1 MRPVAASRLAAV
13 SRLKHLAAHSRPFLA
28 IAISV
33 VSLGGCV
40 WWATKQEAPDFPSS
54 LDGILLILA
63 AVAVYGIATLI
74 RGWRWHAILRH
85 AHIDHHLKD
94 AVAITTI
101 GYMGNTVLPAR
112 GGEVLRILLLSDRTT
127 AKRRE
132 VLGSIV
138 PERILDAAALVILF
152 LVLSLALSSEAPT
165 GIGPGVIVAGLLLAG
180 LIGVYVYHR
189 LRWHGHFENFA
200 ARIRP
205 VARASRLFIHPWG
218 AALMLVTL
226 CVWGLEGVVFQLCA
240 QALDANL
247 SYGECLLTVVIASF
261 FSLIP
266 AAPGFVGTYD
276 AAVLFSLKA
285 FGVGGGTAVGLLVM
299 VRFVV
304 FVPITIVGLI
314 LVMTKYGGL
323 RVLLRRERR
332 AEQAGEA
339 HLLPSDPEAIRVPV
353 ER

>member
-1 MRPVAASRLAAV
+1 V
-13 SRLKHLAAHSRPFLA
+13 SRLKKLSAHSRTIFG

-33 VSLGGCV
+33 VSLGGVV
-40 WWATKQEAPDFPSS
+40 WWATKQEAPDFPNSAG
-54 LDGILLILA
+54 GILLIVA
-63 AVAVYGIATLI
+63 AIAVYGIATVL
-74 RGWRWHAILRH
+74 RGWRWHMILRH
-85 AHIDHHLKD
+85 AHIEHELKD
-94 AVAITTI
+94 AVAITTV

-127 AKRRE
+127 AMRRE

-138 PERILDAAALVILF
+138 PERILDAAALVLMF
-152 LVLSLALSSEAPT
+152 LVLSIVLSSEAPT
-165 GIGPGVIVAGLLLAG
+165 GITPGIIVGGLLVVG

-205 VARASRLFIHPWG
+205 VARASRLLIHPWG
-218 AALMLVTL
+218 AGLMALTL
-226 CVWGLEGVVFQLCA
+226 FVWGLEGVVFTLCA
-240 QALDANL
+240 RALHADI
-247 SYGECLLTVVIASF
+247 SYAECLLTVVIASF

-285 FGVGGGTAVGLLVM
+285 FNVTGGTAVGLLVM
-299 VRFVV
+299 ARFVV

-314 LVMTKYGGL
+314 LVMTRYGGL
-323 RVLLRRERR
+323 RVLFRRERQ
-332 AEQAGEA
+332 AEHDGQEP
-339 HLLPSDPEAIRVPV
+339 HLIPREDQVTVPV
-353 ER
+353 EN

>member
-1 MRPVAASRLAAV
+1 MLRHSKLAQ
-13 SRLKHLAAHSRPFLA
+13 HSRTIFA
-28 IAISV
+28 VAISV

-54 LDGILLILA
+54 ATGLLLILA
-63 AVAVYGIATLI
+63 AVAVYAVATLI
-74 RGWRWHAILRH
+74 RGWRWHMILRH
-85 AHIDHHLKD
+85 AQIEHQFKD

-112 GGEVLRILLLSDRTT
+112 GGEVLRILLLGDRSN

-138 PERILDAAALVILF
+138 PERILDAAALVVLF

-165 GIGPGVIVAGLLLAG
+165 GIAPGAIVGGLLVLG
-180 LIGVYVYHR
+180 LIGLYVYHR

-205 VARASRLFIHPWG
+205 VARASRLFLHPWG
-218 AALMLVTL
+218 AALFVLTIG
-226 CVWGLEGVVFQLCA
+226 VWLLEGVVFDLCA
-240 QALDANL
+240 QALHADL
-247 SYGECLLTVVIASF
+247 SFAECTLTVVIASF

-285 FGVGGGTAVGLLVM
+285 FGVSGGTAVGLLVM

-304 FVPITIVGLI
+304 FVPVTIVGLI
-314 LVMTKYGGL
+314 LVMTRYGGL
-323 RVLLRRERR
+323 KILFKRERE
-332 AEQAGEA
+332 AEQHGEGP
-339 HLLPSDPEAIRVPV
+339 HLLPPRERAEVRTPTAVATEPE
-353 ER
+353 

>member
-1 MRPVAASRLAAV
+1 MSRLKRVAASGR
-13 SRLKHLAAHSRPFLA
+13 SIGA

-40 WWATKQEAPDFPSS
+40 WWATKQDAPNFPTS
-54 LDGILLILA
+54 LGGILLIVA
-63 AVAVYGIATLI
+63 AIAVYAIATLL

-85 AHIDHHLKD
+85 ANVEHQLRD

-112 GGEVLRILLLSDRTT
+112 GGEVLRILLLGDRSN
-127 AKRRE
+127 ARRRE

-138 PERILDAAALVILF
+138 PERVLDAAALVVLF
-152 LVLSLALSSEAPT
+152 LILSLALSSEAPT
-165 GIGPGVIVAGLLLAG
+165 GIGPGIVVGGLLLAG

-189 LRWHGHFENFA
+189 LRWHGHFEKFA
-200 ARIRP
+200 ERIRP

-218 AALMLVTL
+218 AALMLLTL
-226 CVWGLEGVVFQLCA
+226 GIWGLEGVVFDLCA
-240 QALDANL
+240 QALNADI
-247 SYGECLLTVVIASF
+247 SYTECLLTVVIASF

-276 AAVLFSLKA
+276 AAVLFALKA
-285 FGVGGGTAVGLLVM
+285 FNVSGGTAVGLLVM

-314 LVMTKYGGL
+314 LVMTRYGGL

-332 AEQAGEA
+332 AEERGEA
-339 HLLPSDPEAIRVPV
+339 HLLPPDREAIGASV